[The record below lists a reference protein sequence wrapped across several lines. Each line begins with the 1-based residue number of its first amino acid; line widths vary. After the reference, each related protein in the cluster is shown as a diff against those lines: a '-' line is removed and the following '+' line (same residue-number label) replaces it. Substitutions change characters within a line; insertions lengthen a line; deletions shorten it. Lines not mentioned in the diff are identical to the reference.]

1 MIRNMSKKISVRR
14 CSVKN
19 VLLQI
24 LQNSQEDTCKTDLK
38 VNLKMNLK
46 IDSSS
51 VVFSCESCE
60 IFMKTYFLEHRR
72 TAASAIDIDAKYS
85 HTGQ

>member
-1 MIRNMSKKISVRR
+1 MFCKKRSLKIS
-14 CSVKN
+14 
-19 VLLQI
+19 
-24 LQNSQEDTCKTDLK
+24 QNSQENTGKIDLK
-38 VNLKMNLK
+38 VNLKMNLE

-60 IFMKTYFLEHRR
+60 IFKNTHFLEHRR
-72 TAASAIDIDAKYS
+72 TAASAIDIEAKYS